1 MLKETNLSPHQFRQ
15 HILLVFLAPF
25 GAAVFGLLAI
35 YDAFF
40 LDQII
45 VAAIPAILSL
55 TFLFAWSFYKIK
67 NDLCLP
73 TSLIILV
80 STLVLI
86 AFILNNQN
94 ESFGLVWAILYP
106 PLIIMTLGHKKGIK
120 LASGLYIVLVI
131 ILFNGMGQW
140 QNGAWDMTGLIRF
153 SLSYIVMA
161 YMSYVLAVGNKLS
174 YGELKKAH
182 QENIKENEKV
192 KKLATIDSVT
202 GVFNRGYL
210 KKNIEKLPLEEL
222 VNQKT
227 NMVFFIVQINWF
239 QNYVDFYGYEKGDEL
254 LKKISQIIQQQM
266 LAVNGDVFRVT
277 GSQFSGLVLSKDIT
291 KTLCLINEIQERV
304 QQAGFKNAIDCSET
318 VNVSIGITIFSDFA
332 NLDFNYIYQKT
343 DEALYLTFEKS
354 GHQAMIVDLRKA

>member
-1 MLKETNLSPHQFRQ
+1 MGHT
-15 HILLVFLAPF
+15 
-25 GAAVFGLLAI
+25 
-35 YDAFF
+35 
-40 LDQII
+40 
-45 VAAIPAILSL
+45 
-55 TFLFAWSFYKIK
+55 
-67 NDLCLP
+67 LP
-73 TSLIILV
+73 T
-80 STLVLI
+80 
-86 AFILNNQN
+86 FDYHD
-94 ESFGLVWAILYP
+94 F
-106 PLIIMTLGHKKGIK
+106 GHKKGIK

-140 QNGAWDMTGLIRF
+140 QDGAWDMTGLIRF

-210 KKNIEKLPLEEL
+210 KKTIEKLPLDEL
-222 VNQKT
+222 VNQIT

-277 GSQFSGLVLSKDIT
+277 GSQFLGLILSKDIT
-291 KTLCLINEIQERV
+291 KTLCLINEIQER
-304 QQAGFKNAIDCSET
+304 FNKR
-318 VNVSIGITIFSDFA
+318 VSRM
-332 NLDFNYIYQKT
+332 Q
-343 DEALYLTFEKS
+343 
-354 GHQAMIVDLRKA
+354 